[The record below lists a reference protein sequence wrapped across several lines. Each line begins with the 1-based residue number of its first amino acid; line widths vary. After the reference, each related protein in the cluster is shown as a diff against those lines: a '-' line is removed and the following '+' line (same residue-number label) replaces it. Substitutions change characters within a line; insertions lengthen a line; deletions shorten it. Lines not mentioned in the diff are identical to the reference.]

1 CNYQGLCV
9 IKRTLRTMPRL
20 NKLALSL
27 RNCRITEER
36 IESFFNSLRAMR
48 KLKELYL
55 DICLNENSSKILFS
69 RLKKIPD
76 IVEGLE
82 ILILNFNGCSIED
95 EAALEIAE

>member
-1 CNYQGLCV
+1 M
-9 IKRTLRTMPRL
+9 K
-20 NKLALSL
+20 
-27 RNCRITEER
+27 
-36 IESFFNSLRAMR
+36 

-55 DICLNENSSKILFS
+55 DICLNDSSSKILFS

-95 EAALEIAE
+95 EAALEIADTVTNNRKLKAFSVFLTNCTNISAKVKEELKNKNGFYFLF